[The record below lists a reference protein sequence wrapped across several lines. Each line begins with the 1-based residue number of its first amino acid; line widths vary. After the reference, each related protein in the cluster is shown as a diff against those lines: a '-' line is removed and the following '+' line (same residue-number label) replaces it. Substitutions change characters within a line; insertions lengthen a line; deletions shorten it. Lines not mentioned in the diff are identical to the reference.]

1 MRFYVLLMSL
11 LFISTSLS
19 ATDSTR
25 YLRIMSY
32 NCENL
37 FDYEHD
43 EGKDDYEYT
52 EFSAKHWTKSKYFGK
67 LHRTASVI
75 ARCGEWGDVEIVC
88 LLEIENERV
97 LKDLIQN
104 TQLKKAGYSYL
115 HKESDDQRGV
125 DVALLYQP
133 DKFKPIRTDFIKAY
147 YKNSRPTRDILLTTG
162 VLPSGDSLTIFVN
175 HWPSRYGGEVE
186 TESKR
191 IDCAYSILNKID
203 SLHVTHF
210 YGDNNI
216 VIVGDFND
224 YFDNKSLKEVLNVS
238 VDLQPPYKKNKL
250 YNLMAKYR
258 NRDDIGT
265 HKFQGQWGV
274 LDHVIVSGSLLDGKR
289 LEVTEDGA
297 QIGFWDFL
305 LEKDKTGVAPKR
317 SFKGDCTTN
326 GFSDHLPV
334 YLDLEI
340 K

>member
-1 MRFYVLLMSL
+1 MKFYVLLMSL
-11 LFISTSLS
+11 LFVSISLS
-19 ATDSTR
+19 ASDSTR

-43 EGKDDYEYT
+43 EGKEDYEYT

-75 ARCGEWGDVEIVC
+75 ARCGEWGDVGIVC

-97 LKDLIQN
+97 LRDLTQN

-115 HKESDDQRGV
+115 HKESEDKRGV

-133 DKFKPIRTDFIKAY
+133 EKFTPLKTEFIKLHFE
-147 YKNSRPTRDILLTTG
+147 NSRPTRDILFTTG
-162 VLPSGDSLTIFVN
+162 VLPSGDTLSVFVN

-186 TESKR
+186 SEFKR
-191 IDCAYSILNKID
+191 IEAANAVRHKID
-203 SLHVTHF
+203 SLF
-210 YGDNNI
+210 ASQIKSNI

-224 YFDNKSLKEVLNVS
+224 YFDNKSLNKSLGAEINLS
-238 VDLQPPYKKNKL
+238 APYEGKKL
-250 YNLMAKYR
+250 YNLMTKY
-258 NRDDIGT
+258 NGRDDIGT
-265 HKFQGQWGV
+265 HKFQGHWGV
-274 LDHVIVSGSLLDGKR
+274 LDHVIVSGSLLDGKGI
-289 LEVTEDGA
+289 EVTEDGA
-297 QIGFWDFL
+297 QIGFWEIL

-334 YLDLEI
+334 YIDLEM